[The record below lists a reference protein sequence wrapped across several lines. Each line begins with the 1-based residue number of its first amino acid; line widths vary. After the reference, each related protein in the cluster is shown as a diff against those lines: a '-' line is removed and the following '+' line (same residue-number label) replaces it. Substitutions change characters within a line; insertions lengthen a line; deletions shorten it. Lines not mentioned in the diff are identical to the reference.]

1 MSKLVSDQA
10 DGLRRL
16 LSRTPTR
23 VVAVA
28 SMRRGLGAT
37 TAAMNL
43 AAALVQ
49 QGKEVLLVDEHRP
62 AAESACAVWSVD
74 ANVGTAVRVDCGV
87 VVLSA
92 CAGVLPQDAD
102 PHRLWPADVVL
113 IDAALDETGGLSPL
127 TRMADELVLVLRPDA
142 ASVTATYS
150 GIKRLHYAHALR
162 QLRFLV
168 NGVADPAAARQIM
181 ANLVDT
187 GSRYLAVSLQ
197 PAGWVRAD
205 AHLRDARRL
214 NRTVVDAF
222 PASPAAVDFRRIAAD
237 MGQWAWRPAASLA
250 LPPAR
255 QPQSNT
261 AVA

>member
-1 MSKLVSDQA
+1 M
-10 DGLRRL
+10 
-16 LSRTPTR
+16 
-23 VVAVA
+23 VAVA
-28 SMRRGLGAT
+28 GMRRGLGTT

-49 QGKEVLLVDEHRP
+49 QGKEVLLVDEHRL
-62 AAESACAVWSVD
+62 AAESACAVWSIY
-74 ANVGTAVRVDCGV
+74 ANGNTGAAGVIADCGV
-87 VVLSA
+87 AVLAA
-92 CAGVLPQDAD
+92 CDGALPQDAD
-102 PHRLWPADVVL
+102 PHRLRPADVVL
-113 IDAALDETGGLSPL
+113 IDAALDEAGGLSPL
-127 TRMADELVLVLRPDA
+127 ACLADELVVVLQPDA

-205 AHLRDARRL
+205 PHLQQARRL
-214 NRTVVDAF
+214 NHTVVEAF
-222 PASPAAVDFRRIAAD
+222 PASPAAADFRRIAAD

-250 LPPAR
+250 LPAAR
-255 QPQSNT
+255 QAPTNT
-261 AVA
+261 AAA